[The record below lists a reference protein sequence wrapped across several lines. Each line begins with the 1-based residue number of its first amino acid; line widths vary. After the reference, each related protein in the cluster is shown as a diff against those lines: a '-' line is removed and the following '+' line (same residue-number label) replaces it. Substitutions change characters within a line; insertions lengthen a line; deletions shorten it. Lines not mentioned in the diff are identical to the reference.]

1 MELTHHL
8 EVALREVVSLFK
20 FGLELISVLCVLLGT
35 FATLQLFTAG
45 IRHRLPIPFSQ
56 LRLRFGTWLAM
67 ALEFQLGADILGT
80 TVAPSLEALAN
91 LAIIAVIRT
100 FLNYFLHKELEHE
113 RHETE
118 RQQLL
123 TSATHNKIID
133 TPK

>member
-20 FGLELISVLCVLLGT
+20 FCLELISVFCVLLGT
-35 FATLQLFTAG
+35 VATLKLFTAG

-100 FLNYFLHKELEHE
+100 FLNYFLHKELENE

-123 TSATHNKIID
+123 TSATHNEIID
-133 TPK
+133 KQK